1 MNNKKIL
8 ITLTMVAILC
18 FVFNNI
24 VKATGS
30 KDINNCF
37 KIIDESDYSTEYKK
51 WLALPDDEKNNYIMP
66 LMYNIDFNI
75 NELKDNSDITSEA
88 STLPE
93 KYSLKDSLNIN
104 VRDQQKT
111 NFCWAFA
118 ASKVFETTYAKL
130 NNKTTI
136 NELSPRHMVYA
147 TSRYFNNNVE
157 NPMGFNRSV
166 DNGGNYFQAT
176 AYWANGSGPILEKD
190 MPFVNSME
198 QINISEIQNKTVQ
211 AQLEDATFFP
221 DIYKSYSSLGNVT
234 YSNGNG
240 TTYTKSNIETF
251 RNMIK
256 TQIMKYGAVGTMTYT
271 PTKEDG
277 SDLYYSSD
285 LISYYCNN
293 STLSANHAICIVG
306 WDDTY
311 SKTNFKT
318 GCQPVNDGA
327 YIALNSYGNFN
338 SNGGYYYISY
348 DDYFVENGMFGIQGV
363 SDKDYDNIYQY
374 DELGMIDGIIN
385 RLTQTEIYGA
395 NIFTKKS
402 SSNEKLSEIGLYIYN
417 NSDVEI
423 FINSNGDDLNISN
436 LQKVA
441 TASNLSTGYHVIK
454 LNKPINVGNTFSI
467 VVKYSNNTL
476 AILPVESK
484 INEIDFYDTANS
496 NKGESFFS
504 PNGTQWADITEIDEF
519 NTANACI
526 KAFTINSTQNASD
539 TDYITNTKWK
549 LIKGNS
555 ITMLSGINEKTT
567 ISELLSTTNY
577 KSGYTIKAYKN
588 GSQVTTG
595 NVTTGTVIKI
605 YEGTNVVQEYTA
617 IIYGDTTGDGNIQSS
632 DALAIVKNALNTAFF
647 KDEIYLEAGRVT
659 LSKRN
664 DGTKPNA
671 VDALACVKHKLGLST
686 ISQY

>member
-1 MNNKKIL
+1 MHNKNLKIFVTL
-8 ITLTMVAILC
+8 IIVMILC
-18 FVFNNI
+18 LSITNI
-24 VKATGS
+24 VKATENN
-30 KDINNCF
+30 DINACF
-37 KIIDESDYSTEYKK
+37 KMIDESNYSAEYKK
-51 WLALPDDEKNNYIMP
+51 WLELPDEEKKNYIMP
-66 LMYNIDFNI
+66 TMYTIDLNVDTLE
-75 NELKDNSDITSEA
+75 NTEA
-88 STLPE
+88 GESTLQE

-104 VRDQQKT
+104 VRDQQNT
-111 NFCWAFA
+111 GFCWAFA

-157 NPMGFNRSV
+157 NPMGFNRGADV
-166 DNGGNYFQAT
+166 GGNYWQAT
-176 AYWANGSGPILEKD
+176 AYWANGSGPILEID

-198 QINISEIQNKTVQ
+198 KINISEIQNKKVQ
-211 AQLEDATFFP
+211 AQLDDSTFFP
-221 DIYKSYSSLGNVT
+221 NIYKSYSSLGNVT
-234 YSNGNG
+234 YSNGD
-240 TTYTKSNIETF
+240 TITYTKDNVDTF

-256 TQIMKYGAVGTMTYT
+256 TQIRNYGAVGTMTYS

-285 LISYYCNN
+285 LMSYYCNN
-293 STLSANHAICIVG
+293 TTLSANHGIVIVG

-318 GCQPVNDGA
+318 GCQPINDGA

-374 DELGMIDGIIN
+374 DELGMIIDAITN
-385 RLTQTEIYGA
+385 NLNPTEIYGA
-395 NIFTKKS
+395 NIFSKKS

-417 NSDVEI
+417 DSDIEI
-423 FINSNGDDLNISN
+423 FINSNGKDLSISN
-436 LQKVA
+436 LQKIA
-441 TASNLSTGYHVIK
+441 TASNLLTGYHVIK

-467 VVKYSNNTL
+467 IVKYSNNIL
-476 AILPVESK
+476 ATLPVESK
-484 INEIDFYDTANS
+484 IDGIDFYDTATA
-496 NKGESFFS
+496 NKGESYCSF
-504 PNGTQWADITEIDEF
+504 NGTQWMDITEINGF

-549 LIKGNS
+549 VIKGNN

-605 YEGTNVVQEYTA
+605 YEGSNVVQEYTA

-632 DALAIVKNALNTAFF
+632 DALAIILNALDKANF
-647 KDEIYLEAGRVT
+647 KDEIYLESGRVT
-659 LSKRN
+659 LSKRC
-664 DGTKPNA
+664 TEEKPNA